1 MIKFRQRSKW
11 GREAAQRVSEVYR
24 ITRDL
29 TWSYSKYS
37 GTEKDKNG
45 NKITSENPKLE
56 RWAEHFIQVLN
67 RLEPT
72 ETSSVDEN
80 FRVQL
85 ERTWTTYEGRN
96 QESI

>member
-37 GTEKDKNG
+37 GTEKDKNW

-80 FRVQL
+80 FREQL